1 MTHLAQ
7 TALILDI
14 DGVIRDVAGSY
25 LRALA
30 DTVEHFTGFRP
41 SALDIDNLKAE
52 GRWNN
57 DWEASQE
64 LIRRY
69 FQQYG
74 NFQQTQILPTLDQV
88 IAFFQSRYRG
98 TSIPW
103 NGYITQEP
111 LLVDQEFFHELST
124 AQINWGFFSGAT
136 RASAEYVLHRLGIK
150 PKVLIAMEDAPG
162 KPDPK
167 GLFLAIAQFSKPIT
181 TVIYAGDT
189 VADMLTVLQARQQDP
204 SRHYLA
210 VGIIPPHVE
219 QSRRSAY
226 CQTLIHN
233 GADLVYD
240 NVMDLRPQV
249 IADII

>member
-1 MTHLAQ
+1 MSHLEQ

-14 DGVIRDVAGSY
+14 DGVIRDVSGSY

-41 SALDIDNLKAE
+41 SAVDIDNLKAE

-57 DWEASQE
+57 DWEASHE

-69 FQQYG
+69 FAQYG
-74 NFQQTQILPTLDQV
+74 EQTPILPTLDQV
-88 IAFFQSRYRG
+88 ITFFQGRYRG
-98 TSIPW
+98 TSTPW

-111 LLVDQEFFHELST
+111 LLVDRQFFEQLSL

-150 PKVLIAMEDAPG
+150 PSVLIAMEDAPG
-162 KPDPK
+162 KPHPE
-167 GLFLAIAQFSKPIT
+167 GLFLAIAQFAKPIN

-189 VADMLTVLQARQQDP
+189 VADMLTVVHARQQDP
-204 SRHYLA
+204 SKKYLA

-219 QSRRSAY
+219 PSRRASY
-226 CQTLIHN
+226 RQTLIHS
-233 GADLVYD
+233 GADLVCD
-240 NVMDLRPQV
+240 WVRDLHPQA

>member
-1 MTHLAQ
+1 MTQLEQ

-25 LRALA
+25 RRALA
-30 DTVEHFTGFRP
+30 DTVENFTGFRP
-41 SALDIDNLKAE
+41 SPLDIDNLKAE

-69 FQQYG
+69 FWQHGDQQE
-74 NFQQTQILPTLDQV
+74 TQILPKSEEV

-103 NGYITQEP
+103 DGYITQEP
-111 LLVDQEFFHELST
+111 LLVEPQFFAELSQ
-124 AQINWGFFSGAT
+124 AGISWGFFSGAT
-136 RASAEYVLHRLGIK
+136 RASAEYVLSRLGIK
-150 PKVLIAMEDAPG
+150 HSVLVAMEDAPS
-162 KPDPK
+162 KPNPE
-167 GLFLAIAQFSKPIT
+167 GLFLAIAQFLKPIS

-189 VADMLTVLQARQQDP
+189 VADMLAVVQARKQDP
-204 SRHYLA
+204 SKKYLA

-219 QSRRSAY
+219 ESRRSAY
-226 CQTLIHN
+226 QQTLRQN
-233 GADLVYD
+233 GADLVCL
-240 NVMDLRPQV
+240 NVMDLHPQA